1 LKRFSKRTF
10 DYAVMLL
17 QKIEFIYENNLS
29 VLKTFQ
35 IKLYLAIFWR
45 GSITVIRALFAI
57 GFPLGVSD
65 AASGTSCAE
74 LGGLVGSNS

>member
-1 LKRFSKRTF
+1 
-10 DYAVMLL
+10 MLL

>member
-1 LKRFSKRTF
+1 
-10 DYAVMLL
+10 MLL
-17 QKIEFIYENNLS
+17 HKIEFIYENNLS

-57 GFPLGVSD
+57 GFPLGVSGE
-65 AASGTSCAE
+65 ASGTSGAE
-74 LGGLVGSNS
+74 LGGLVGSHS

>member
-10 DYAVMLL
+10 NYAVMLL

>member
-1 LKRFSKRTF
+1 LKRFSKRTL

>member
-1 LKRFSKRTF
+1 LKRFSKRTL
-10 DYAVMLL
+10 DYAAMLL

-35 IKLYLAIFWR
+35 IKLYLVIFWR